1 MSQLNW
7 TISISDQR
15 LNTLQ
20 RCADGSCGTGHGARH
35 PTSPLAFPARALWV
49 QHSVSQSPECEAE
62 CGLCRNLL
70 MWPVQENVPFLSLF
84 KAKQEL
90 LFKESCSQT
99 PVWWLIAEIPANLQ
113 PAIAEGP
120 TRWACSFLLPQSLR
134 IPDF

>member
-1 MSQLNW
+1 
-7 TISISDQR
+7 
-15 LNTLQ
+15 
-20 RCADGSCGTGHGARH
+20 
-35 PTSPLAFPARALWV
+35 
-49 QHSVSQSPECEAE
+49 
-62 CGLCRNLL
+62 

-134 IPDF
+134 IPDLAALHLSIEQAVSLLTGGEG